1 MKLNIQ
7 ERLTILS
14 TIPTE
19 GSFVDLLFGKQIS
32 ETVSLTSEETDKY
45 ELKQTQTDEGTS
57 VTWNALAMTEE
68 KDCYLATEHIKML
81 KGIFEKLDKDKKI
94 NMSNFTTAMKIFDK
108 AKELNL

>member
-14 TIPTE
+14 IIPTE
-19 GSFVDLLFGKQIS
+19 GSFVDLLFGKQITES
-32 ETVSLTSEETDKY
+32 VTLTSEETDRY
-45 ELKQTQTDEGTS
+45 ELNQVQTDKGIN
-57 VTWNALAMTEE
+57 VTWNTLAMTEE

-81 KGIFEKLDKDKKI
+81 KEIFEKLDKDKKLT
-94 NMSNFTTAMKIFDK
+94 MSNFTTAMKIFDK